1 MRATELFEDYVSWL
15 RVNVP
20 RAYENLAPPAT
31 RGDIDKLEKV
41 LGQRITDDLAAVLM
55 VHNGQSRT
63 ATADRDDDDAVPC
76 VPTLSFLSTAL
87 IEQCWSK
94 WVPIREFEDMDALQA
109 CGATM
114 PGAAGRVRPLYTSP
128 GWIPLWSD
136 PVRSDYIGLDL
147 DPDAAGV
154 RGQIINFGRD
164 EERHFVCANNFTE
177 LLEILLDEVRSG
189 RWPATTLIYDEEGE
203 EHTVVGDVA
212 DGSGRAWFG
221 ALEDHFFNALY
232 KRAEGPSGPAVP
244 VNPPSGS

>member
-1 MRATELFEDYVSWL
+1 
-15 RVNVP
+15 
-20 RAYENLAPPAT
+20 
-31 RGDIDKLEKV
+31 
-41 LGQRITDDLAAVLM
+41 
-55 VHNGQSRT
+55 
-63 ATADRDDDDAVPC
+63 
-76 VPTLSFLSTAL
+76 
-87 IEQCWSK
+87 
-94 WVPIREFEDMDALQA
+94 
-109 CGATM
+109 M

-189 RWPATTLIYDEEGE
+189 RWPATTLIYDEEEGE
-203 EHTVVGDVA
+203 ERTLVGDVA

-232 KRAEGPSGPAVP
+232 KRAESPSGPAVP
-244 VNPPSGS
+244 VNPPSSS